1 MDVFP
6 FSNDEGSV
14 GDRGKETF
22 KTVNMDLNMDYRL
35 DFCLLTAKMVIEIFD
50 QLLDVKQKVDE
61 EKSM

>member
-22 KTVNMDLNMDYRL
+22 KTVSCLNMDYRL
-35 DFCLLTAKMVIEIFD
+35 GFCLLTAKMVIEIFD